1 MKIKFESKYIK
12 IGVMA
17 FLVIAASIT
26 LFFIF
31 YSYRYIGTVHIR
43 FGDGVFALP
52 CIQCNI

>member
-31 YSYRYIGTVHIR
+31 YRIDIGTVHIR